1 MFVRILMLA
10 VVGVL
15 LWAVFARS
23 SEATSPAQRYV
34 VKPGDTLWA
43 IAERNYAGDP
53 RAAVWT
59 VQHRNRL
66 TGTTLEPGQVL
77 MLP

>member
-34 VKPGDTLWA
+34 VQPGDTLWT
-43 IAERNYAGDP
+43 IAEHNYAGDP
-53 RAAVWT
+53 RAAVWR
-59 VQHRNRL
+59 VQHRNHL
-66 TGTTLEPGQVL
+66 TSTTLEPGQVL
-77 MLP
+77 VLP